1 MEERISGIEDKVEE
15 MITSVKENEMSNLK
29 KIQAQ
34 YIQEIMCTMKRPNLW
49 IIGIEDEEKTLLL

>member
-34 YIQEIMCTMKRPNLW
+34 YIQEIMYTMKRPNLW
-49 IIGIEDEEKTLLL
+49 TIGIEDGEKTLLL